1 MTDERAYDSADPAEL
16 GAAIEAVVGACG
28 SVAIGELAELLER
41 DVAEVEAQIAAS
53 QATPARGVRV
63 RVRDGFAVFEVV
75 PEYAALAR
83 RALGVADRRLSRAAL
98 EALAVVA
105 YLQPVTRA
113 QVSEVRGVVS
123 DGVVR
128 TLLERGLIE
137 EVPSSDP
144 VAFRTTTAFLVR
156 AGLGSIE
163 ELPPLGRYVPSAAE
177 VADLETEVRG
187 QS

>member
-1 MTDERAYDSADPAEL
+1 MTDERADDLTDDAEL

-28 SVAIGELAELLER
+28 SIEITELATLLER
-41 DVAEVEAQIAAS
+41 DVTEVAAVIAALEG
-53 QATPARGVRV
+53 APGRGVRV
-63 RVRDGFAVFEVV
+63 CAREGFAVFAVA
-75 PEYAALAR
+75 PEHAALAR

-128 TLLERGLIE
+128 TLLDRGLIE

-144 VAFRTTTAFLVR
+144 VALRTTTAFLVR
-156 AGLGSIE
+156 AGLSSIE

-177 VADLETEVRG
+177 VAELESEVRG
-187 QS
+187 QA

>member
-1 MTDERAYDSADPAEL
+1 MTDERAPGAADPAEL

-41 DVAEVEAQIAAS
+41 DVAEIEAQIAA
-53 QATPARGVRV
+53 AEAAPARVRV

-177 VADLETEVRG
+177 VAELETEVRG